1 MNNAI
6 TVKPKFRTLVN
17 ELSKI
22 YMVWDKVDYV
32 KARKK
37 AIDEL
42 EWTYNEHNIQVR
54 EQNDQQE
61 EGAKNDVKTLRV
73 GSLAQGEDEKT
84 KEKNHRRIP
93 PTWLD
98 GEQ

>member
-17 ELSKI
+17 ELTKI
-22 YMVWDKVDYV
+22 YMVRDKVDYV

-42 EWTYNEHNIQVR
+42 EWHYNEHNIQVR

-84 KEKNHRRIP
+84 KEIDHRRIP

-98 GEQ
+98 GEI